1 MIFRDRED
9 GGRRLAAEFK
19 NIELRDPL
27 VLAIPRGGV
36 ATGAALARELGAELD
51 VVLAHKL
58 RSPLQ
63 PELAFG
69 AVGEDG
75 KVYLNHRVEEAT
87 EVTERYLELER
98 KRQFAELTRR
108 KARFRAARSAA
119 PMEDRSIIITDD
131 GIATGSTMIAAI
143 EVVKGH
149 KPHEVIVAVPVAPR
163 ERLETLRGMCDRLIC
178 LCSPIAFNAV
188 GQFYESFETVEDE
201 QVVELLR
208 KFAPVRHMPGV
219 DRVQEASEESF
230 PASDA
235 PAWMP

>member
-1 MIFRDRED
+1 MFFRDRED
-9 GGRRLAAEFK
+9 AGRQLAAEFK
-19 NIELRDPL
+19 NMELRDPL

-36 ATGAALARELGAELD
+36 ATGAALARELGAEMD

-75 KVYLNHRVEEAT
+75 KIYLNHRVEEAAG
-87 EVTERYLELER
+87 VTEQYLEYER
-98 KRQFAELTRR
+98 RRQFEEIARR
-108 KARFRAARSAA
+108 KERFRSVRPAASI
-119 PMEDRSIIITDD
+119 EGRSIILTDD

-149 KPHEVIVAVPVAPR
+149 NPHEVIVAVPVAPP
-163 ERLETLRGMCDRLIC
+163 ERLETIRGMCDRVIC
-178 LCSPIAFNAV
+178 LHSPAMFFAV
-188 GQFYESFETVEDE
+188 GQFYQSFETVEDD

-208 KFAPVRHMPGV
+208 EFAPV
-219 DRVQEASEESF
+219 SEGTR
-230 PASDA
+230 
-235 PAWMP
+235 

>member
-9 GGRRLAAEFK
+9 AGRQLAAEFK

-75 KVYLNHRVEEAT
+75 KIYLNHRVEEAT
-87 EVTERYLELER
+87 GVTEKYLELER
-98 KRQFAELTRR
+98 KRQFEEISRR
-108 KARFRAARSAA
+108 KERFRAARLAA
-119 PMEDRSIIITDD
+119 SIEGRSIILTDD

-143 EVVKGH
+143 EVVKGQ
-149 KPHEVIVAVPVAPR
+149 KPHEVIVAVPVAPP
-163 ERLETLRGMCDRLIC
+163 ERLETIRGMCDRVVC
-178 LCSPIAFNAV
+178 LYSPIAFYAV
-188 GQFYESFETVEDE
+188 GQFYQSFQTVEDD
-201 QVVELLR
+201 QVVEMLR
-208 KFAPVRHMPGV
+208 EFAPAI
-219 DRVQEASEESF
+219 E
-230 PASDA
+230 PAR
-235 PAWMP
+235 

>member
-19 NIELRDPL
+19 NVELRDPL

-75 KVYLNHRVEEAT
+75 KIYLNHRVEEVT
-87 EVTERYLELER
+87 GVTEHYLELEQ
-98 KRQFAELTRR
+98 KRQFAEIARR
-108 KARFRAARSAA
+108 KERFRAVRPAA
-119 PMEDRSIIITDD
+119 PMEGRSVIITDD
-131 GIATGSTMIAAI
+131 GIATGSTIIAAI

-149 KPHEVIVAVPVAPR
+149 KPHEVIVAVPVAPP
-163 ERLETLRGMCDRLIC
+163 ERLDTIRGMCDRLIC
-178 LCSPIAFNAV
+178 LYSPVVFYAV
-188 GQFYESFETVEDE
+188 GQFYESFKTVEDE

-208 KFAPVRHMPGV
+208 GLAPTV
-219 DRVQEASEESF
+219 E
-230 PASDA
+230 PAR
-235 PAWMP
+235 

>member
-9 GGRRLAAEFK
+9 AGRQLAAEFK
-19 NIELRDPL
+19 NVELRDPL

-36 ATGAALARELGAELD
+36 ATGAALARELGAEMD

-75 KVYLNHRVEEAT
+75 KIYLNHRVEAAT
-87 EVTERYLELER
+87 GVTEQYLELER
-98 KRQFAELTRR
+98 KRQFAEIARR
-108 KARFRAARSAA
+108 KERFRAARPAA
-119 PMEDRSIIITDD
+119 SIEGRSIILTDD

-149 KPHEVIVAVPVAPR
+149 KPHEVIVAVPVAPPD
-163 ERLETLRGMCDRLIC
+163 RLETIRGMCDRVIC
-178 LCSPIAFNAV
+178 LYSPIAFYAV
-188 GQFYESFETVEDE
+188 GQFYKSFETVEDE

-208 KFAPVRHMPGV
+208 KFAPVPEGTR
-219 DRVQEASEESF
+219 
-230 PASDA
+230 
-235 PAWMP
+235 

>member
-19 NIELRDPL
+19 NVELRDPL

-36 ATGAALARELGAELD
+36 ATGAALARELGAEMD

-75 KVYLNHRVEEAT
+75 KIYLNHRVEMAT
-87 EVTERYLELER
+87 GVTERYLELER
-98 KRQFAELTRR
+98 KRQFAEIARR
-108 KARFRAARSAA
+108 KERFRAVRPAA
-119 PMEDRSIIITDD
+119 SIEGRSIILTDD

-143 EVVKGH
+143 N
-149 KPHEVIVAVPVAPR
+149 PVPQPM
-163 ERLETLRGMCDRLIC
+163 T
-178 LCSPIAFNAV
+178 
-188 GQFYESFETVEDE
+188 
-201 QVVELLR
+201 
-208 KFAPVRHMPGV
+208 
-219 DRVQEASEESF
+219 
-230 PASDA
+230 
-235 PAWMP
+235 